1 MVDLTRTVRFCVNP
15 PAPPTPPDSHASTR
29 ARDLSNNTFA
39 GAPSMRGLG
48 RYYELEVR
56 CRGEVDPATG
66 YFINIKEIDR
76 AVRASAVPII
86 ERACAQ
92 NAAAEP
98 ASVLMEVLP
107 AIDAA
112 LGGKGTGGKGGSGG
126 VQSVRWRLT
135 PYYSVEMPSTSPS
148 GTAPIALLRQ
158 QFDFAAAHRLHAPG
172 LSDAD
177 NRAVFG
183 KCNNLKGHGHNYR
196 VEPCVEVVVNGAGE
210 GAAGEGGFTLIDLE
224 RIVAETIL
232 ARFDHTHLNEDTP
245 EFDQRLAGGLNP
257 SVENIAKVF
266 FDLLG
271 PAIAR
276 AARGARLRSITV
288 WETDKTSCTYP
299 G

>member
-1 MVDLTRTVRFCVNP
+1 MVDLTRTVRFCVND
-15 PAPPTPPDSHASTR
+15 PALGGGGSGAGGANAH
-29 ARDLSNNTFA
+29 NTFA

-56 CRGEVDPATG
+56 CRGAVDPATG
-66 YFINIKEIDR
+66 YFVNIKEIDR

-98 ASVLMEVLP
+98 ASVLLEVLP
-107 AIDAA
+107 ALNAA
-112 LGGKGTGGKGGSGG
+112 LRNS
-126 VQSVRWRLT
+126 VASVRWRLT
-135 PYYSVEMPSTSPS
+135 PYYSVEMSPATPTTSPNTS
-148 GTAPIALLRQ
+148 PVALLRQ

-177 NRAVFG
+177 NRATFG

-196 VEPCVEVVVNGAGE
+196 VEPCVEVAVHAGNSTP
-210 GAAGEGGFTLIDLE
+210 FTLIDLE

-245 EFDQRLAGGLNP
+245 EFDQRLPGGLNP
-257 SVENIAKVF
+257 SVENIARVF
-266 FDLLG
+266 YDLLA

-276 AARGARLRSITV
+276 GGTNVRLRSITV